1 VKSKIRHLDS
11 VHSQLAHEIANVP
24 SELLSK
30 RPSENEWSVGEV
42 IHHLLLVEQR
52 VLDELEKGV
61 AQPPQR
67 IGLLKNLIPMQLIS
81 WRFVRVSAPN
91 AVMPAG
97 FKNAEESMKT
107 WKTCRTR
114 LKQFCTTIDPKRLK
128 QTAFR
133 HPFLGNINGLAAIS
147 MVAYHEE
154 RHYKQI
160 KEILAKIE

>member
-1 VKSKIRHLDS
+1 MKSKIRHLDS
-11 VHSQLAHEIANVP
+11 VHSLLAHEIANVP
-24 SELLSK
+24 PELLSK
-30 RPSENEWSVGEV
+30 RPSENEWSIGEV

-52 VLDELEKGV
+52 VLDELEKGLE
-61 AQPPQR
+61 QPPQR
-67 IGLLKNLIPMQLIS
+67 IGLLKNLIPMRLVS
-81 WRFVRVSAPN
+81 WRFVRVSAPK

-97 FKNAEESMKT
+97 FKNAHESLKS
-107 WKTCRTR
+107 WETCRTR
-114 LKQFCTTIDPKRLK
+114 LKQFCASKDPRRVK